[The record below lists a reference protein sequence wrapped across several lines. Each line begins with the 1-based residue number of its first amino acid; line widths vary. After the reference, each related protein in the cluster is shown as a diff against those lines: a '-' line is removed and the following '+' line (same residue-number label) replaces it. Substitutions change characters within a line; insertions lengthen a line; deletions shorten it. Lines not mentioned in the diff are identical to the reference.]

1 MGKVRESLREVFL
14 RMRLRPA
21 VLLASVLSWS
31 AWGQDYTISTFVG
44 GGLPVNIPGT
54 SASLGPNV
62 PQYIAA
68 DRAGNLFFVD
78 QSTVLRLD
86 AATGIPTLVAGNG
99 TIGFSGDN
107 GPATSAQLGGPR
119 GLAVD
124 SAGNVYIA
132 DSYANRVRK
141 VSNGVITTVAGNG
154 TPGFSGDNGP
164 ATSAQLA
171 QPFGLA
177 VDSAGNLYIAD
188 HGNDRIRKVSNGV
201 ITTVAGA
208 AANGTCCFNGDNG
221 PATSAQIGSP
231 EGIAVDSAGNLYF
244 PDHFHDS
251 IRKVSDGVITTVAG
265 NGTFDFGGDNGP
277 ATGAALAGPYTVA
290 VDSAGNLYIADAVV
304 NRVRKVSGGI
314 ITTVAG
320 NGLPGFSG
328 DNGPATNAQLSYPY
342 GVSVDSG
349 GNLYIADSNNYRIRK
364 VSNGVITT
372 AAGNGTQ
379 GFGGDNGPA
388 ASAQLQPWGVA
399 VDSSGSLY
407 VADSPNHRIRKISNG
422 VITTVAGNGMP
433 GFSGDNGPATSAQL
447 YYPYGVAVD
456 ASSNVYI
463 ADTFNYR
470 IRKVSGGV
478 ITTVAGNGTQGFGRD
493 TGPATNSPLY
503 YPWGVAVDSAG
514 NLYIA
519 DTDNQRIRKV
529 ANGVIGTVA
538 GDGPSPG
545 DYLSFPQGVAVDSA
559 GNLYIADT
567 KNNRIRKLSNGATTT
582 VAGNG
587 TGGFSGDNGPATS
600 AQLAYPTG
608 VAVDSAGSLYIADSA
623 NTRIRKVSNGA
634 IITVAGN
641 GTFGYSG
648 DNGPATGAQLYT
660 PYGVA
665 VDSAGNVYVADYAN
679 GRVRVLTPTGPPCTY
694 SVSPTAL
701 QAPASGG
708 SLTLGIQTAAS
719 CTWGVS
725 GLPGWMTVSGA
736 SSGANSASVPLA
748 VFPNNTGAP
757 LSATILVAGISVTI
771 TQPAAATAPLPPL
784 KSVVNA
790 ASYIGGTVSPGE
802 MVTLWGTGIGPATP
816 AYATTD
822 PATGKLATTIGGL
835 QVLFNGIAAPMIYA
849 GSTQISAVAPYE
861 MAPAASPGVWIKYAG
876 QTSNAFQLTSA
887 ATAPGL
893 FTQNSSGSGPGS
905 ILNQDYS
912 MNGPGHPAAKG
923 SIVMVYLTGEGQT
936 NPPGV
941 TGAITTATLPA
952 PQVTPAPLLA
962 IGVTIN
968 GQPAFCTYAGEAPGL
983 VAGMMQLNV
992 QIPSNAPS
1000 GNLPITVSIGGNTS
1014 QNGVTVSVE

>member
-1 MGKVRESLREVFL
+1 MRTRSILFL
-14 RMRLRPA
+14 TTI
-21 VLLASVLSWS
+21 LSCS
-31 AWGQDYTISTFVG
+31 AWGQTYTISTFAG
-44 GGLPVNIPGT
+44 GGLPANVPGT
-54 SASLGPNV
+54 SASLGPDV

-68 DRAGNLFFVD
+68 DRAGNLFFVAH
-78 QSTVLRLD
+78 STVLRLD
-86 AATGIPTLVAGNG
+86 AATGIATLVAGNG
-99 TIGFSGDN
+99 VPGFSGDN
-107 GPATSAQLGGPR
+107 GPATSAQVGGPR
-119 GLAVD
+119 GIAVD

-154 TPGFSGDNGP
+154 TYGFSGDGGL
-164 ATSAQLA
+164 ATSAELA
-171 QPFGLA
+171 EPFGLA
-177 VDSAGNLYIAD
+177 VDSAGNVYIAD
-188 HGNDRIRKVSNGV
+188 WGNERVREVSNGV
-201 ITTVAGA
+201 ITTVAG
-208 AANGTCCFNGDNG
+208 NGTCCLLGDDG

-231 EGIAVDSAGNLYF
+231 EGIAVDSAGDLYI
-244 PDHFHDS
+244 PDHVHNN
-251 IRKVSDGVITTVAG
+251 IRKVSNGMITTVAG
-265 NGTFDFGGDNGP
+265 NGTFGYSGDNGP
-277 ATGAALAGPYTVA
+277 ATSAELAGPYTVA
-290 VDSAGNLYIADAVV
+290 VDAAGNLYIGDAPA
-304 NRVRKVSGGI
+304 NRVRKVSGGV

-320 NGLPGFSG
+320 NGLPGYSG

-342 GVSVDSG
+342 GVSVDAA

-364 VSNGVITT
+364 VSNGVINTV
-372 AAGNGTQ
+372 AGNGTQ

-388 ASAQLQPWGVA
+388 TSAQLQPWGVA

-407 VADSPNHRIRKISNG
+407 IADSPNHRIRKVLNG

-433 GFSGDNGPATSAQL
+433 GFSGDNGPATNAQL

-456 ASSNVYI
+456 ASGNVYI

-493 TGPATNSPLY
+493 TGPATSSPLF

-529 ANGVIGTVA
+529 SNGVIGTVA

-587 TGGFSGDNGPATS
+587 TFGFSGDNGPATS

-641 GTFGYSG
+641 GAFGFSG
-648 DNGPATGAQLYT
+648 DNGPATSAQLYT

-679 GRVRVLTPTGPPCTY
+679 DRVRILTPTGSPCTY

-701 QAPASGG
+701 QASAAGG
-708 SLTLGIQTAAS
+708 SLILGIQTAAS
-719 CTWGVS
+719 CTWAVT

-736 SSGANSASVPLA
+736 SSGAGSASVALA
-748 VFPNNTGAP
+748 VFPNNSGAA
-757 LSATILVAGISVTI
+757 LSATVLVAGVSVTV
-771 TQPAAATAPLPPL
+771 TQPAATAAPLAPL

-790 ASYIGGTVSPGE
+790 ASYAGGPVSPGE
-802 MVTLWGTGIGPATP
+802 LVTIFGTGIGPATP

-822 PATGKLATTIGGL
+822 TATGKLATTIGGV
-835 QVLFNGIAAPMIYA
+835 QVLFNGTAAPMIYA
-849 GSTQISAVAPYE
+849 SSTQVSAVVPYE
-861 MAPAASPGVWIKYAG
+861 MASVAAPSVWINFAG
-876 QTSNAFQLTSA
+876 QTSNAYQLSLA
-887 ATAPGL
+887 AAAPGL
-893 FTQNSSGSGPGS
+893 FAQNSSGSGPGA
-905 ILNQDYS
+905 ILNQDNS
-912 MNGPGHPAAKG
+912 LNGPGHGAANG
-923 SIVMVYLTGEGQT
+923 SIVQVFMTGEGLTAPQS
-936 NPPGV
+936 V
-941 TGAITTATLPA
+941 TGAITTVTLPP
-952 PQVTPAPLLA
+952 PQVTPAPVQPVRVFLD
-962 IGVTIN
+962 
-968 GQPAFCTYAGEAPGL
+968 GQQVPYTYAGEAPGM
-983 VAGMMQLNV
+983 VAGVMQLNV
-992 QIPSNAPS
+992 QIPLYWGS
-1000 GNLPITVSIGGNTS
+1000 GALPIQVSVGGNMS
-1014 QNGVTVSVE
+1014 QNGITVTVQ